1 MVSALLPKGLTR
13 QLAIVLILVALAG
26 IVGVSLAAWQAERQV
41 LEAQVNKNLVMVA
54 NLKSERL
61 HNWLAERQAD
71 ARLLAVNQLN
81 QEYFTGLFDDHID
94 MQRRRAFASLLRDNL
109 AGLQNSRRG
118 YMEISMTD
126 SAGIVVIGT
135 NFERVDKPALP
146 TDISIQMVP
155 SIDGSFFYDIFLH
168 PDTGN
173 PVMAFGHEIRAF
185 DLETRRPTD
194 KSIGSVLLL
203 VEMQDTVYSF
213 LGPIPEL
220 GDSAEALLIRP
231 SENGV
236 LFLSRLRFLNN
247 APLKLTA
254 NSASPIADAVR
265 RAKLGEASA
274 FNSTDYADQPVIA
287 AYRQIEPAGW
297 GLVVKQSEA
306 EAFAPIY
313 DLARRIFLLTALVLL
328 GAVLLA
334 ILLAPTLT
342 RPISTL
348 ATATQAIAG
357 GDLSVSLRQT
367 RTDELG
373 ALSAS
378 FQQMVDALQE
388 RGKET
393 QYLTDMLQRHADEL
407 EAAYSDLRRSD
418 QLKDAFIRNITH
430 ELRTPIAILS
440 GFTELLMDDVDEF
453 TPEQQEMLE
462 ALSSQSQ
469 QVTKLVSDVV
479 ALHNIAADSSER
491 RPLRMVDIARAGLDA
506 YRHRA
511 KSKHTKAIY
520 QLEFYCSDQEIE
532 VFVHPSQ
539 ITRAFDSL
547 LNNAFKFSPAGGMI
561 SVQLRHIEKIDENGQ
576 RADWQIVS
584 VADEGIGIAEEDL
597 PHIWERFFQADY
609 GQTRRFGGTGLG
621 LALVKEVVEAHGGQV
636 WIDSLLGEGTT
647 VSFSLPV
654 YRIREPIALNVKAL
668 SPVQAYHD

>member
-13 QLAIVLILVALAG
+13 QLAIILILVALAG
-26 IVGVSLAAWQAERQV
+26 IVGVSLAAWQAERLV
-41 LEAQVNKNLVMVA
+41 LEAQVNKNLMIAA

-71 ARLLAVNQLN
+71 ARLLAVNRIN
-81 QEYFTGLFDDHID
+81 QEHFTKLFDDRINL
-94 MQRRRAFASLLRDNL
+94 QRKREFAVLLRDNL

-126 SAGIVVIGT
+126 SEGIVVIGT

-146 TDISIQMVP
+146 ADISAQMVP

-173 PVMAFGHEIRAF
+173 PVMAFGHDIRAI
-185 DLETRRPTD
+185 DLETHRPTD
-194 KSIGSVLLL
+194 RSIGSVLML

-213 LGPIPEL
+213 LGAIPEL
-220 GDSAEALLIRP
+220 GDSAEALLVRP
-231 SENGV
+231 TENGV
-236 LFLSRLRFLNN
+236 LYLSRLRFLDN

-254 NSASPIADAVR
+254 GLASPVAEAAH
-265 RAKLGEASA
+265 RAKMGEASA
-274 FNSTDYADQPVIA
+274 FHSLDYADQPIIA

-297 GLVVKQSEA
+297 GLVIKQSEA

-313 DLARRIFLLTALVLL
+313 DLARRIFLSTVLVLL
-328 GAVLLA
+328 GAMLLA
-334 ILLAPTLT
+334 IFLARTLT
-342 RPISTL
+342 RPIGAL
-348 ATATQAIAG
+348 VTATQSIAG
-357 GDLSVSLRQT
+357 GNLGVSLHET

-378 FQQMVDALQE
+378 FQQMVKALQE

-453 TPEQQEMLE
+453 TPEQREMLE

-469 QVTKLVSDVV
+469 QVTQLVSDVV
-479 ALHNIAADSSER
+479 ALHNIAADSNER
-491 RPLRMVDIARAGLDA
+491 RPLRMVDIARAGLEA

-511 KSKHTKAIY
+511 KSKQTKGVY
-520 QLEFYCSDQEIE
+520 QFEFYCSDQEIE
-532 VFVHPSQ
+532 VFVHPGQ
-539 ITRAFDSL
+539 ITRAFDCL
-547 LNNAFKFSPAGGMI
+547 LNNAFKFSPSGGVI
-561 SVQLRHIEKIDENGQ
+561 SVQLRHIEKIDEDGQ

-584 VADEGIGIAEEDL
+584 VADEGIGIDEDDL

-636 WIDSLLGEGTT
+636 WIDSLQGEGTT

-654 YRIREPIALNVKAL
+654 YRIREPIALNIKAL